1 MTNKLIEAIARAI
14 ELRIDDYPAV
24 DASQGYIRQV
34 RSRWLAEEVMTALD
48 IRGFVIAP
56 REPTEAM
63 TAMGGNVLDCADSID
78 AAVIYRAMINAT
90 TTEEI

>member
-63 TAMGGNVLDCADSID
+63 ID
-78 AAVIYRAMINAT
+78 AGYDSEDREGWSGPLSCWERMINAT
-90 TTEEI
+90 TAEEI